1 MDFSVCDI
9 FLYILEYK
17 NEDGK
22 FSSNLDVGGGYDVI
36 ISDEPAGS
44 PCALPARRQTFFPYP
59 TGSQRQDRR
68 PFHKAYVN
76 LAFNPL

>member
-22 FSSNLDVGGGYDVI
+22 FSS
-36 ISDEPAGS
+36 
-44 PCALPARRQTFFPYP
+44 P
-59 TGSQRQDRR
+59 T
-68 PFHKAYVN
+68 PKNEAN
-76 LAFNPL
+76 